1 MGEVWIRTVNN
12 SLVRASM
19 VTEIASTRGSLHEDQ
34 GYALKVILDGKAHV
48 LIDDGELRGS
58 LTERLEYAR
67 NLEDALL
74 LALDEAERMEASA
87 VVEHDPERDR
97 WQVVTAAELG
107 GAFQSGVAA
116 PAGLHV

>member
-48 LIDDGELRGS
+48 LIDDGELPGS
-58 LTERLEYAR
+58 LSERLEYAR
-67 NLEDALL
+67 NQEDTLL
-74 LALDEAERMEASA
+74 LALDEAARLESSS
-87 VVEHDPERDR
+87 VVEHDPGRDR
-97 WQVVTAAELG
+97 WQVVASAELG
-107 GAFQSGVAA
+107 AGVA
-116 PAGLHV
+116 

>member
-12 SLVRASM
+12 SLVRGSM

-58 LTERLEYAR
+58 LAERLEYAR

-74 LALDEAERMEASA
+74 LALDEAGRMEEPA

-97 WQVVTAAELG
+97 WQVIAGAELG
-107 GAFQSGVAA
+107 GGVH
-116 PAGLHV
+116 AGLNAAAGSRA

>member
-58 LTERLEYAR
+58 LAERLEYAR

-74 LALDEAERMEASA
+74 VALDEAGQMEAST
-87 VVEHDPERDR
+87 VVEHHQERDR
-97 WQVVTAAELG
+97 WQVVSAAEQ
-107 GAFQSGVAA
+107 GAGVRS
-116 PAGLHV
+116 